1 MRKYEFYKELFFIP
15 MLNFIYKLYDYFT
28 STKIKYYSESSEFS
42 LSKAHES
49 DACFDL
55 QSNSNFIVR
64 PDSEML
70 ITTGIFLELPK
81 NWEAQ
86 IRSRSGLAIKHSV
99 FVLNSPGTID
109 EGYRGELKVIIR
121 NNRLVDFEIKKGERI
136 AQIKFEKVPKVRLI
150 NLRER
155 INSLSD
161 RGAKGFG
168 SSGKWK
174 KL

>member
-28 STKIKYYSESSEFS
+28 STRIKYYSASPEFS
-42 LSKAHES
+42 LSKAHTS

-55 QSNSNFIVR
+55 QSNADFIVR
-64 PDSEML
+64 SDSEEL
-70 ITTGIFLELPK
+70 ISTGIYLDLPK

-86 IRSRSGLAIKHSV
+86 IRSRSGLAKNHGI

-109 EGYRGELKVIIR
+109 SGYKGELKVIIR
-121 NNRLVDFEIKKGERI
+121 NNRLVDFPIKKGERI

-150 NLRER
+150 NLKEQ

-168 SSGKWK
+168 SSGK
-174 KL
+174 